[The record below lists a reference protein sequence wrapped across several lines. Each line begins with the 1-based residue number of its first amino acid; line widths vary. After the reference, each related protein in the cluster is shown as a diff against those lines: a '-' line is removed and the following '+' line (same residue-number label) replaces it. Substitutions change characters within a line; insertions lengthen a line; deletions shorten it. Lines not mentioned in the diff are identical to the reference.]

1 MRCWGENYCKQ
12 YNKEVCNINCIGYNQ
27 LKFLYRTSNIPKR
40 YQYLHHLELHKIDK
54 NKQKKLEKFRDNIKE
69 KVDEGRGLILLSEN
83 KGNGKT
89 SWGCIMMNAYFKEIA
104 LSNNLRVRGKF
115 ISVPEFLQNLKDDF
129 DRDEKEME
137 KFKKH
142 IKQADLVIWD
152 DIGAEMPTKWVRE
165 TLYNYIN
172 YRISNNLSQIY
183 TSNKEVNSLK
193 EKLGDRILSRMRGQC
208 LGIRFSSP
216 DMRREGNR

>member
-1 MRCWGENYCKQ
+1 LKCWAETYCKQ
-12 YNKEVCNINCIGYNQ
+12 YNTDICNTDCVGYNQ

-40 YQYLHHLELHKIDK
+40 YQYLQHLELHNLDK
-54 NKQKKLEKFRDNIKE
+54 DKQKKLEEIKGNIKE
-69 KVDEGRGLILLSEN
+69 YVDEGKGLMLISQN

-89 SWGCIMMNAYFKEIA
+89 SWACILMNAYFKEVA
-104 LSNNLRVRGKF
+104 LKNNLRVRGKF
-115 ISVPEFLQNLKDDF
+115 VSVPEFLQNLKDDF

-152 DIGAEMPTKWVRE
+152 DIGAEMPTKWAKEV
-165 TLYNYIN
+165 LYNYIN

-183 TSNKEVNSLK
+183 TSNKEVDQL
-193 EKLGDRILSRMRGQC
+193 EEMLGERIYSRMKGQS
-208 LGIRFSSP
+208 LGMRFASP
-216 DMRREGNR
+216 DIRKEGK